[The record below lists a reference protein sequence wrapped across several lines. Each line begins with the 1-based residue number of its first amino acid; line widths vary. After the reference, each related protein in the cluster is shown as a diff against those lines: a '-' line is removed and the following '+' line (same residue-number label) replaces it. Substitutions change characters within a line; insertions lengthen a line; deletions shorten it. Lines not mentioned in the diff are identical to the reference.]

1 MEIGNGNIASV
12 RLAAIF
18 VRMGTLVT
26 DTVQIGKAI
35 RFLKCEQVKMR
46 SSTSMVVAEVA
57 ATIIFRLIV
66 GVVCDILG
74 ARRGLAFLLVLAC
87 PGIVGMMSAA

>member
-1 MEIGNGNIASV
+1 MNRPFSHILEQCPNCEIQEQLLHMCGAFALRTAMEIGNGNIASV

-46 SSTSMVVAEVA
+46 SSTTV
-57 ATIIFRLIV
+57 
-66 GVVCDILG
+66 
-74 ARRGLAFLLVLAC
+74 
-87 PGIVGMMSAA
+87 